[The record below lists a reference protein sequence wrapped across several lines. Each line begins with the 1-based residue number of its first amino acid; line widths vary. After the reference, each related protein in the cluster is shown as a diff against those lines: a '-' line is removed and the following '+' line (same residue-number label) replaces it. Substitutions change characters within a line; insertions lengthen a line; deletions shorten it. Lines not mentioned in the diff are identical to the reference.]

1 MKTKPLV
8 AIVGRPNVGKSTF
21 FNRVVGRRVA
31 IVEDTPG
38 VTRDRIYAD
47 VDWNR
52 HQFSLIDTGGID
64 PAGEDV
70 LYAKMKEQVDIAIAM
85 AEVSIFF
92 VDGKHGSPSPDD
104 EDVATLLRHT
114 KKPVVLVVNKMD
126 NPHRQEDA
134 YNFYTLGMGDPFPIS
149 ATLGIGIGDVLD
161 EVVSHL
167 PAQDE
172 TEDEDGEAPLQIAV
186 IGKPNVGKSSLV
198 NRLLGHNRV
207 IVENMPGT
215 TRDAIDTPFTRDGKE
230 YVIIDT
236 AGLRRRRAIE
246 ENSIERYG
254 VVRALAAVRRADV
267 VLLVID
273 ATQGVT
279 EQDTKIAGFA
289 HEEGKA
295 CIVVINKWDL
305 VEKDTHTMNQFK
317 KDVEKDLLFL
327 SYAPQLYTSALT
339 GQRVDKIFAL
349 IRHVY
354 EQSMLRVSTGLL
366 NEAINQATA
375 TVQPPTDKGR
385 RLNILLFVND
395 PTLMHFSYK
404 RYLENQLRNT
414 FGFEGT
420 PIRLFVRQREEKNG

>member
-1 MKTKPLV
+1 
-8 AIVGRPNVGKSTF
+8 
-21 FNRVVGRRVA
+21 
-31 IVEDTPG
+31 
-38 VTRDRIYAD
+38 
-47 VDWNR
+47 
-52 HQFSLIDTGGID
+52 
-64 PAGEDV
+64 
-70 LYAKMKEQVDIAIAM
+70 
-85 AEVSIFF
+85 
-92 VDGKHGSPSPDD
+92 
-104 EDVATLLRHT
+104 
-114 KKPVVLVVNKMD
+114 
-126 NPHRQEDA
+126 
-134 YNFYTLGMGDPFPIS
+134 
-149 ATLGIGIGDVLD
+149 GIGIGDVLD

-230 YVIIDT
+230 YIIIDT

-305 VEKDTHTMNQFK
+305 VEKDTHTMNKFK

-385 RLNILLFVND
+385 RLNILYATQVAVQPPTFVLFVND
-395 PTLMHFSYK
+395 PNLMHFSYK